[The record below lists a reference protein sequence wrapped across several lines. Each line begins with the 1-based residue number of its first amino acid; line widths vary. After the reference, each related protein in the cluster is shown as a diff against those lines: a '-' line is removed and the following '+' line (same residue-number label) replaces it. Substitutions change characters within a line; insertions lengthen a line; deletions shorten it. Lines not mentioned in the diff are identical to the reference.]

1 MFSELIILTTW
12 ITLSQH
18 LHQKC
23 GRKLREKKNIGDKMN
38 MITALVISLLGMETE
53 FRMFVKVIT
62 LTAGTI
68 THLKQRMS

>member
-1 MFSELIILTTW
+1 MDNTEPASAP
-12 ITLSQH
+12 
-18 LHQKC
+18 KV
-23 GRKLREKKNIGDKMN
+23 RKETERKKNIGDKMN